1 MCVPRR
7 DTRWLP
13 RHLGQRE
20 SSRSAPSRF
29 GRRGPLPRAVAA
41 SPGGGGCPGGVLGVA
56 AGGTLR
62 ASLPGLPAGT
72 SGPTSRHECPF
83 TVLPSGPPDDA
94 GAAGVRLH
102 GAPSSRPHPRA
113 PHGSSTEWTTTPPF
127 YRWRALKKKKKLQ
140 ANVEKQKQRKP
151 RTGHP
156 HPSPASFCA
165 HPPHAPPG
173 YLKANPSP
181 RLCISR
187 HSSLCSRRHGL
198 LRLRMWKK

>member
-1 MCVPRR
+1 MCCAHPPGRSTVCVPRR

-13 RHLGQRE
+13 RHLGQRD

-41 SPGGGGCPGGVLGVA
+41 SPGGGRCPGGVLGVA

-94 GAAGVRLH
+94 GAAGVGLH

-127 YRWRALKKKKKLQ
+127 YRWRALKKKKKTTGKCRETK
-140 ANVEKQKQRKP
+140 AEKTAHGTPTSQP
-151 RTGHP
+151 SLILRT
-156 HPSPASFCA
+156 SPTR
-165 HPPHAPPG
+165 PT
-173 YLKANPSP
+173 
-181 RLCISR
+181 RLS
-187 HSSLCSRRHGL
+187 
-198 LRLRMWKK
+198 

>member
-13 RHLGQRE
+13 RHLGQRD

-29 GRRGPLPRAVAA
+29 GRRGPLPRVRVEAGARAVYSALPPAA
-41 SPGGGGCPGGVLGVA
+41 PFEPRCPVCL
-56 AGGTLR
+56 LE
-62 ASLPGLPAGT
+62 PQDQHPGT
-72 SGPTSRHECPF
+72 SVHPF

-113 PHGSSTEWTTTPPF
+113 PHGSSTKWTTTPPF
-127 YRWRALKKKKKLQ
+127 YRWRALKKKILQ

>member
-1 MCVPRR
+1 MCCAHPPGRSTVCVPRR

-13 RHLGQRE
+13 RHLGQRD

-41 SPGGGGCPGGVLGVA
+41 SPGGGRCPGGVLGVA

-102 GAPSSRPHPRA
+102 RAPSSRPHPRA
-113 PHGSSTEWTTTPPF
+113 PHGSSTKWTTTPPF
-127 YRWRALKKKKKLQ
+127 YRWRALKKKNTTGKCRETK
-140 ANVEKQKQRKP
+140 AEKTAHGTPTSQP
-151 RTGHP
+151 SLVLRT
-156 HPSPASFCA
+156 SPTR
-165 HPPHAPPG
+165 PT
-173 YLKANPSP
+173 
-181 RLCISR
+181 RLS
-187 HSSLCSRRHGL
+187 
-198 LRLRMWKK
+198 